1 MKRTLLPLLLAPLA
15 ACGNASNQP
24 PREVTPLVIP
34 SQASAIAVPISA
46 RLADLENLANRVV
59 PAMLGKILSQNFAR
73 DYHELLDMAGAAIA
87 EKRLGDFVLS
97 AHIDRVQNNI
107 VYPAGQGLFLP
118 VAAKGTAALRYAPLR
133 KNNVRCDNKKS

>member
-15 ACGNASNQP
+15 ACGSASNAPP
-24 PREVTPLVIP
+24 PREVTPLAIP
-34 SQASAIAVPISA
+34 SQASAIAVPIRA

-59 PAMLGKILSQNFAR
+59 PAMLGKTSSQNFTK
-73 DYHELLDMAGAAIA
+73 DYNKMLGKAGAAIA

-107 VYPAGQGLFLP
+107 VYPAGQGLFMP
-118 VAAKGTAALRYAPLR
+118 VAAEGTATL
-133 KNNVRCDNKKS
+133 